1 MAAKVLKNS
10 SWNKFLEDLAN
21 NTPNEEQFKEKKLG
35 KIKKN
40 NSFSRKLQV
49 LSKRNSKHR

>member
-21 NTPNEEQFKEKKLG
+21 NTPNEEQFKKQDLDKV
-35 KIKKN
+35 KRN
-40 NSFSRKLQV
+40 NRNRRQMQILSR
-49 LSKRNSKHR
+49 RNSKHR

>member
-1 MAAKVLKNS
+1 MAASQLKNS

-21 NTPNEEQFKEKKLG
+21 NTPHEEQFEEKDLG
-35 KIKKN
+35 KIKRNTFK
-40 NSFSRKLQV
+40 SRKLQV

>member
-21 NTPNEEQFKEKKLG
+21 NTPHEKQFEEKDLD
-35 KIKKN
+35 KIKRN
-40 NSFSRKLQV
+40 NYKRRQLQV

>member
-1 MAAKVLKNS
+1 MAARVSKNS

-21 NTPNEEQFKEKKLG
+21 NTPHEEQFEEKDLG
-35 KIKKN
+35 KIKRNTFK
-40 NSFSRKLQV
+40 SRKLQV

>member
-21 NTPNEEQFKEKKLG
+21 NTPNEEQFKEQDLDKVKR
-35 KIKKN
+35 N
-40 NSFSRKLQV
+40 NRNRRQMQV
-49 LSKRNSKHR
+49 LSRKNSKYG